1 MTELSIILV
10 EADEI
15 LFHCIDVTIPHW
27 FLHLT
32 AVVRIMHNKMSCHSR
47 EALIKDI

>member
-15 LFHCIDVTIPHW
+15 LFQCIEVTTPHW

-32 AVVRIMHNKMSCHSR
+32 AVVLCV
-47 EALIKDI
+47 IKCLVTHVKP